1 MAEKGFKQLTRIDE
15 ALDLYLDRVGEIGR
29 SETVPVTEARGRVL
43 AGSHDAPRD
52 SPHYDRS
59 AMDGYAVDAEDT
71 VGATLADPV
80 LVPMERVEPVH
91 TGSAMPPE
99 RDAVVKV
106 EDATEEGDALAVD
119 TAVTPG
125 ENVGDRGEDVEKG
138 DRLFEAGHRL
148 RPADQSLLRTL
159 GTEEVE
165 VRERPRVACVP
176 TGEELVP
183 PGEEPGPGQMVES
196 NGLLLGSTVES
207 WGCDARSDRV
217 LSDEPGEL
225 EAALDAALGDA
236 DLVLF
241 SGGSSVGRRDN
252 IVDVLRSRGDVVV
265 HGIAL
270 SPGKPT
276 ALCVV
281 DGVPVVALPGYP
293 AATAVALEALVRP
306 AIEYLLGSREERCT
320 RTAELTRKVY
330 SKDGRRTYTRVQLRD
345 GEALPLR
352 STGAGILSSIALA
365 DGYVVVPEDLE
376 GLESGAE
383 VEVLLT

>member
-1 MAEKGFKQLTRIDE
+1 MTEKGFKELTRIED
-15 ALDLYLDRVGEIGR
+15 ALDAYLDRVGELGR
-29 SETVPVTEARGRVL
+29 SETVSVTEARGRVL
-43 AGSHDAPRD
+43 AGSYDAPRN

-71 VGATLADPV
+71 VGATLASPV
-80 LVPMERVEPVH
+80 SVPMERVEPVH

-106 EDATEEGDALAVD
+106 EDATEERDILVVD

-125 ENVGDRGEDVEKG
+125 ENVGDRGEDVEQG
-138 DRLFEAGHRL
+138 GRLFDPGHRL

-183 PGEEPGPGQMVES
+183 PGEEPGRGQMVES
-196 NGLLLGSTVES
+196 NGLLMASTVES

-217 LSDEPGEL
+217 LSDDPDAL
-225 EAALDAALGDA
+225 EAALDDALPDA
-236 DLVLF
+236 DIVLF

-252 IVDVLRSRGDVVV
+252 IVDVLRRRGEVVV
-265 HGIAL
+265 HGVAL

-281 DGVPVVALPGYP
+281 EGTPVVALPGYP
-293 AATAVALEALVRP
+293 AAAAVALEALVRP
-306 AIEYLLGSREERCT
+306 VVEYMLGSVEDRCL

-330 SKDGRRTYTRVQLRD
+330 SKVGRRTYTRVRLRD

-352 STGAGILSSIALA
+352 TTGAGILSSIALA